1 MDKDIESENEN
12 DEANSNRLL
21 LEDSM
26 VLAQ

>member
-12 DEANSNRLL
+12 DEANSDRLL

-26 VLAQ
+26 VLVQ